1 MKKEQLLGVRD
12 LNVRYGKV
20 EAVYRAS
27 LTVERGSIVSV
38 IGPNGAGKSTLLNAL
53 MGVLPSLGSVEFCGR
68 DIGRLTV
75 EQRVGQGLCLVPETR
90 ELFAQM
96 SVEDNLQLGAFARY
110 RRGDKG
116 IRQSL
121 DEVFALF
128 PRLEQRRTQIAGSL
142 SGGERQMLALGRA
155 LMGRPTLLMLD
166 EPSLGLAPLI
176 VREIL
181 HTIGNL
187 RSTGVSILLIEQNA
201 RAALQISDYGYV
213 LENGE
218 IALEG
223 PSAELANNPRVIESY
238 LGIGG
243 DGAASAEDTRP
254 TAHDQV
260 LRLQTEDLMSF
271 GEALSP

>member
-1 MKKEQLLGVRD
+1 MSERLLTVNE
-12 LNVRYGKV
+12 LHVSYGKV
-20 EAVYRAS
+20 EALFGAS
-27 LTVERGSIVSV
+27 LTVDRGTIVSV

-53 MGVLPSLGSVEFCGR
+53 MGVLPSRGTVEFCGNTMENVS
-68 DIGRLTV
+68 I
-75 EQRVGQGLCLVPETR
+75 ENRVAQGLCLVPETR

-96 SVEDNLQLGAFARY
+96 SVEDNLMLGAFTRY

-116 IRQSL
+116 IRESL
-121 DEVFALF
+121 LEIFTLF
-128 PRLEQRRTQIAGSL
+128 PRLEQRRSQFAGSL

-155 LMGRPTLLMLD
+155 LMSKPTLLMLD

-176 VREIL
+176 VKEIL
-181 HTIGNL
+181 HNISDL
-187 RSTGVSILLIEQNA
+187 RATGVSILLIEQNA

-223 PSAELANNPRVIESY
+223 PSGDLASNPKVIESY

-243 DGAASAEDTRP
+243 GDKAE
-254 TAHDQV
+254 
-260 LRLQTEDLMSF
+260 
-271 GEALSP
+271 